1 MSYLRATNA
10 MTSAVLADR
19 VRRANDFLGR
29 LVGLIGRRSLEPGEG
44 LHLVPCRAIHTF
56 FMQMAIDI
64 AFLDEHGAVVK
75 LFSALPP
82 WRITP
87 FHPEASS
94 VLELPA
100 GTLKRSGTRE
110 GHRISFEC
118 WHRRVRPPAGPL

>member
-19 VRRANDFLGR
+19 VQRASSFFAR
-29 LVGLIGRRSLEPGEG
+29 SVGLIGRRSLEPGEG

-56 FMQMAIDI
+56 FMQTAIDA

-75 LFSALPP
+75 LFCALPP
-82 WRITP
+82 WCVTR
-87 FHPEASS
+87 FHRKASS

-100 GTLKRSGTRE
+100 GTLERSGTRE
-110 GHRISFEC
+110 GHRVFFEC
-118 WHRRVRPPAGPL
+118 GTAGLVSR

>member
-10 MTSAVLADR
+10 ITSAVLAHR
-19 VRRANDFLGR
+19 VRRASNFFSR

-56 FMQMAIDI
+56 FMHTAIDA
-64 AFLDEHGAVVK
+64 AFLDEQGAVVK

-82 WRITP
+82 WRVTP
-87 FHPEASS
+87 FHRDASS

-100 GTLKRSGTRE
+100 GTLDRSGTRE
-110 GHRISFEC
+110 GHRVFFEGCTAELIS
-118 WHRRVRPPAGPL
+118 R